1 MLTPRGLA
9 DMLLEVHARDSRD
22 GRELKWQDLTVFD
35 VRSLC
40 LGIQWLA
47 EGVYHWISHDERL
60 AIYAMAARLEHVHR
74 PAGMVET
81 PEERALALLKTFET
95 RPVDEPSGLTTPEI
109 LVLCQTVAQLANAS
123 YAYPLSASARAVHA
137 ARLTA
142 TPPGAVSA

>member
-9 DMLLEVHARDSRD
+9 EMLLEVHARDTRD
-22 GRELKWQDLTVFD
+22 GHPLKWQDLTVFD

-60 AIYAMAARLEHVHR
+60 AIYAMAARLEGAPR

-81 PEERALALLKTFET
+81 PEERALSLLKTFEA

-109 LVLCQTVAQLANAS
+109 LVLCETVVQLANAR
-123 YAYPLSASARAVHA
+123 YPYPLSASARAVHA
-137 ARLTA
+137 ARLAA
-142 TPPGAVSA
+142 TPQDAASA

>member
-9 DMLLEVHARDSRD
+9 EMLLEVHARDTRD

-60 AIYAMAARLEHVHR
+60 AIYAMADRLEHAQR
-74 PAGMVET
+74 PAGMAET
-81 PEERALALLKTFET
+81 PEERALALLKTFEA

-109 LVLCQTVAQLANAS
+109 LVLCQTLMQLANAS
-123 YAYPLSASARAVHA
+123 YTYPLSASARTVHA
-137 ARLTA
+137 ARTA
-142 TPPGAVSA
+142 AASSEATA